1 MSSQTLPVYVTSA
14 SGPLCFVYD
23 CHISEPCTVYD
34 CYVNRALSFFVRVC
48 SCLFLLRV
56 LFVLCLVVALVI
68 SELSIL
74 CL

>member
-48 SCLFLLRV
+48 YVGDLRV